1 MRVRRTR
8 IKAGEALV
16 GWSPGQ
22 GSHRVGG
29 IGRTT
34 PTVRPVVEGAVHAS
48 STADLGRIRRSRG
61 RR

>member
-34 PTVRPVVEGAVHAS
+34 PTVRPVVEHCMNG
-48 STADLGRIRRSRG
+48 DLDDLLS
-61 RR
+61 